1 MKLEIVIIIIVIKLV
16 QSYVLAHVLSTMRI
30 YYSIVIYSIRY
41 FVSSKRYALHALH
54 TFPAS
59 AGLIKF
65 LCPPHPQHS
74 FRWFPRG
81 IRLWFASDQS
91 RHGRSLRQGFS
102 SLLHHGLALVVAVAP
117 GRSRLVEHPDVA
129 PRQRG
134 LWVETRIVHVDSPR
148 LAIQH
153 TLH

>member
-1 MKLEIVIIIIVIKLV
+1 MKLEIVIIIIIVVIKLV
-16 QSYVLAHVLSTMRI
+16 QSYVLAHVLSTMPI

-41 FVSSKRYALHALH
+41 FVSSIRYALHALH
-54 TFPAS
+54 TFPA
-59 AGLIKF
+59 
-65 LCPPHPQHS
+65 HS

-81 IRLWFASDQS
+81 IHLWFASDQS

>member
-1 MKLEIVIIIIVIKLV
+1 MKLEIVIIIIIVVIKLV
-16 QSYVLAHVLSTMRI
+16 QSYVLAHVLSTMPI
-30 YYSIVIYSIRY
+30 YYSIVIYSIRC
-41 FVSSKRYALHALH
+41 FVSSIRYALHALH

-59 AGLIKF
+59 AA
-65 LCPPHPQHS
+65 HS